1 MNQRLPRKPVYLA
14 ARELL
19 DIHDGQGFAVTCL
32 EGVLWVTQSNDPRD
46 VVIKTGQSFVLDR
59 PGLALVCAPIGP
71 AAVVIEGARSRRPAA
86 ASGRGAM
93 APVA

>member
-1 MNQRLPRKPVYLA
+1 MSERLSRRPLYLA

-19 DIHDGQGFAVTCL
+19 DIHDGQGVAVTCL

-71 AAVVIEGARSRRPAA
+71 AAIVIEEACSRRPAA

-93 APVA
+93 ASVA

>member
-1 MNQRLPRKPVYLA
+1 MTGRLPIRRLYLA

-19 DIHDGQGFAVTCL
+19 DIHDGQGLAVTCL

-59 PGLALVCAPIGP
+59 PGLALVCAPVGP
-71 AAVVIEGARSRRPAA
+71 AAVVIEGARSRRSAP
-86 ASGRGAM
+86 ASGGDLAS
-93 APVA
+93 AA

>member
-1 MNQRLPRKPVYLA
+1 MSGQLPSKPLYLA

-19 DIHDGQGFAVTCL
+19 DIHDGQGLAVTCL

-71 AAVVIEGARSRRPAA
+71 AAVVIEGIRSRRLAA
-86 ASGRGAM
+86 APGRGAM
-93 APVA
+93 ATAA